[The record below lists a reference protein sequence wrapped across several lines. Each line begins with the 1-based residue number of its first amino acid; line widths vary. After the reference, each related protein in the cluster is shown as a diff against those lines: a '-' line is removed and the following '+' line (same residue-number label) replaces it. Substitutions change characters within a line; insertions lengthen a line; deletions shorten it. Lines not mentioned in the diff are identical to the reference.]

1 MYPIFPKY
9 TYLVSYYLLHLFHPR
24 LAILPILP
32 AMAAQLSARQQTD
45 LYATLVYL
53 SIFVTNVNVHNMNR
67 HKSMLDYLQRRD
79 SQKDHLREEALD
91 LVFIPPLCRLTT

>member
-1 MYPIFPKY
+1 MYPIPPKY
-9 TYLVSYYLLHLFHPR
+9 TYLVSYYLFHLFHPR

-53 SIFVTNVNVHNMNR
+53 SIFVTNVNVHKMNR
-67 HKSMLDYLQRRD
+67 HKSTLDYLHTAGFAKTYDQ
-79 SQKDHLREEALD
+79 LRA
-91 LVFIPPLCRLTT
+91 